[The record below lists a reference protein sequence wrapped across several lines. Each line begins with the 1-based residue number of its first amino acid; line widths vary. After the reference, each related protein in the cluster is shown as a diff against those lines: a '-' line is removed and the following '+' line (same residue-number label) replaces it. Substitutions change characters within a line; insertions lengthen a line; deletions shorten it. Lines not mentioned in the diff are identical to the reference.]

1 MDIIAET
8 LIATL
13 KLNPITSRKIFTYPQ
28 ESRFTQLFK
37 DPKYRNKKR
46 KTLAVSLKY
55 IMLDLDKR
63 TSIIIKNIPDDI
75 TSLQFEQIILNFCKE
90 IDFFYVPNS
99 IKTRKK
105 LRVAFVNVLNYKHIV
120 SIYMGLVY
128 KIKFK
133 YNNPNIKIE
142 ICYSKVQGRIQ
153 LIKRFLNE
161 LTQNQINSYFL

>member
-1 MDIIAET
+1 MEIISET
-8 LIATL
+8 LINTL
-13 KLNPITSRKIFTYPQ
+13 ELNPITSKEIFTYPE
-28 ESRFTQLFK
+28 ESRFSQLFK

-46 KTLAVSLKY
+46 KNLAVSLKY

-63 TSIIIKNIPDDI
+63 TSIIIKNIPDNI
-75 TSLQFEQIILNFCKE
+75 TSLQFEKIVLNFCKD
-90 IDFFYVPNS
+90 INFFYVPIS

-128 KIKFK
+128 KMKFE

-161 LTQNQINSYFL
+161 L